1 MVIDYEKRTRPSPIL
16 DMILSVTVC
25 LVTAFLTIRP
35 FLPIDPF
42 YAGIVDIL
50 WFFSFIFLVGAI
62 VWVIISVI
70 QLIIFF
76 RNKDSWRIDV
86 NSDYMLEY
94 YDKVYMIHLTVNNIE
109 KVSKNEYKLNTDE
122 GEFFTKVDTP
132 REFNKLNKAQDLLVK
147 NGKTDIYLGGP
158 IKIKEPLIKEIDSKR
173 YIHHLFGLKR
183 VEVIE
188 NYKNMYN
195 K

>member
-16 DMILSVTVC
+16 NMILSVTVC

-42 YAGIVDIL
+42 YAGTPDVL
-50 WFFSFIFLVGAI
+50 WFISFVLLIGSI

-70 QLIIFF
+70 QLIIFLK
-76 RNKDSWRIDV
+76 NKDSWRIDV

-94 YDKVYMIHLTVNNIE
+94 YDKVYMIHLTVDDIE
-109 KVSKNEYKLNTDE
+109 KVSEDEYKLNTGE

-132 REFNKLNKAQDLLVK
+132 REFNKLNKAQELLIK
-147 NGKTDIYLGGP
+147 NGEMDIYLGGP
-158 IKIKEPLIKEIDSKR
+158 IKIKEPLIKEDDGKR

-183 VEVIE
+183 VQIMEKYV
-188 NYKNMYN
+188 
-195 K
+195 

>member
-16 DMILSVTVC
+16 DMILSVVVC
-25 LVTAFLTIRP
+25 LITSFLTIRP

-42 YAGIVDIL
+42 FAGTVDIL
-50 WFFSFIFLVGAI
+50 WFFSFVFLVGST
-62 VWVIISVI
+62 VWIIISVI
-70 QLIIFF
+70 QLIIFLK
-76 RNKDSWRIDV
+76 NKDSWRIDV
-86 NSDYMLEY
+86 NSDCMLEY

-109 KVSKNEYKLNTDE
+109 KVSEDEYKLNTDE
-122 GEFFTKVDTP
+122 GEFFTNVDTP
-132 REFNKLNKAQDLLVK
+132 REFNKLNKSQELLAK
-147 NGKTDIYLGGP
+147 NGNMDIYLGGP
-158 IKIKEPLIKEIDSKR
+158 IKIKEPLIKEFDGKR
-173 YIHHLFGLKR
+173 YIHHLFGLKK